1 MPQFLHQILFQNSPS
16 IYLKLT
22 EVVTLL
28 GSLQTGYSE
37 ARGLNLKYSKF
48 AQATD
53 QNVKKISSR
62 NGMLIC
68 YGPSLAISSLF
79 LLYKLEGVKVI
90 PPLIPQSTG
99 LLSVLSTVGLDQN
112 AGDLRMIALASAL
125 TIHFLKRELEV
136 LFVHRYSGHMT
147 LQTALLISCSYLFTS
162 ANLLYAQL
170 VYESIWPPVMDL
182 TWLGIGLFVVG
193 IAGNYYHHYLLSRIR
208 KKGQDVYAVPQ
219 GGLFPL
225 VVCPHY
231 LFEIIGWAGMAF
243 ISQTPYAFCS
253 LLGTLF
259 YLMGRSYA
267 TRQWY
272 LQKMDDFPRQRK
284 AIFPFIF

>member
-1 MPQFLHQILFQNSPS
+1 M
-16 IYLKLT
+16 
-22 EVVTLL
+22 TLL

-48 AQATD
+48 AQATGE
-53 QNVKKISSR
+53 NAKRISGR

-79 LLYKLEGVKVI
+79 LLYKLEEVKVL
-90 PPLIPQSTG
+90 PPLILQSTG
-99 LLSVLSTVGLDQN
+99 LLSFVSTVGLDS

-136 LFVHRYSGHMT
+136 LFVHRYSGDMT
-147 LQTALLISCSYLFTS
+147 LGTALLISCSYLFTS

-170 VYESIWPPVMDL
+170 ISESLWPPVMDL
-182 TWLGIGLFVVG
+182 AWLGIGLFVLG
-193 IAGNYYHHYLLSRIR
+193 IAGNFYHHYLLSRLR
-208 KKGQDVYAVPQ
+208 KKGQEVYAVPQ

-253 LLGTLF
+253 LLGTSF

-267 TRQWY
+267 TRGWY